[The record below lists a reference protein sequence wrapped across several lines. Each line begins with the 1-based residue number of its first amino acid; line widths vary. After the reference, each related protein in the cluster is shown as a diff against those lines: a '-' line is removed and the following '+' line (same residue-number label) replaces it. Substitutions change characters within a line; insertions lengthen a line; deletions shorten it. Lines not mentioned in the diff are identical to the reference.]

1 MQQFIVVSVEIS
13 WWWIFKLVF
22 FDIIYGEDGQN
33 VTIFIEVVDL
43 ITGDYCKLWLYG
55 GFKDDVIFSYRG
67 AHLKFVMTCEDICT
81 SSKSSIVIGAANF
94 ISDIG
99 SDGVVRS
106 TRELVV
112 VPKNPAV
119 SFPRIVNNHQGCRL
133 YQFLLDTFLVCRSP
147 YKWRGYQSRVG
158 NFIATLCTATV
169 TVGLLIFTGFSV

>member
-1 MQQFIVVSVEIS
+1 MERMAKTSPSSSRLSTSLQVIIVNFDFMVVLKMMSSFLIGVPILS
-13 WWWIFKLVF
+13 LWWP
-22 FDIIYGEDGQN
+22 
-33 VTIFIEVVDL
+33 
-43 ITGDYCKLWLYG
+43 
-55 GFKDDVIFSYRG
+55 
-67 AHLKFVMTCEDICT
+67 CEDICT